1 MRSTI
6 DLHQR
11 IAECARQAESA
22 PNALARIQ
30 WKRME
35 QFWRMKCPAPKPA
48 ESLTFVEPSPPT
60 ISTSSLR
67 HLGTSAAWK
76 GELGDRDL
84 QKGANE
90 IAAGNPASWKVKA

>member
-35 QFWRMKCPAPKPA
+35 QFWRMKCPPPKPS
-48 ESLTFVEPSPPT
+48 ESLTFVEPSPQT
-60 ISTSSLR
+60 SSTSSLR
-67 HLGTSAAWK
+67 HLGTST
-76 GELGDRDL
+76 GMR
-84 QKGANE
+84 
-90 IAAGNPASWKVKA
+90 S